1 MGPGAADIM
10 TPTEILLRTIGVSSN
25 LAFSAPAVLG
35 LCAAVASAIWI
46 GRNKRMDERLQ
57 FAVALVLT
65 LICLKHVVYDFV
77 VLVVPMAA
85 AVMAPR
91 SKARTIVLLCGLY
104 FWFITPIVQRLV
116 PQLSAPRILIYL
128 LLLLLMAISTS
139 RLHSDPTPD
148 LVEVPVG
155 D

>member
-1 MGPGAADIM
+1 MPEAR
-10 TPTEILLRTIGVSSN
+10 E
-25 LAFSAPAVLG
+25 
-35 LCAAVASAIWI
+35 
-46 GRNKRMDERLQ
+46 
-57 FAVALVLT
+57 
-65 LICLKHVVYDFV
+65 
-77 VLVVPMAA
+77 
-85 AVMAPR
+85 
-91 SKARTIVLLCGLY
+91 ARTIVLLCGLY